1 MTGRRSHGRLSA
13 LNGVVHQG
21 SVTNVDCDA
30 MQVWFERY
38 AARVVPKGLRVLPSG
53 AMEGIRGIGRH
64 TG

>member
-1 MTGRRSHGRLSA
+1 MTVGD
-13 LNGVVHQG
+13 VVPAV
-21 SVTNVDCDA
+21 VTNVDCDA

-53 AMEGIRGIGRH
+53 SMEGIRGIGRT